1 MKEEFKDDTFLA
13 KWLNG
18 QLSEEELANFE
29 AREDFDIYKKIADTT
44 ADFELPQTD
53 KSSGWADLQERIKG
67 DKQPA
72 KIRALNTW
80 LRLTAA
86 ASILLL
92 IGYFSIFRAGTIA
105 SYATLAAEQKTITL
119 PEGSVVRLNAVTQI
133 SYNPESFSKQRVL
146 ELDGEAFFEV
156 KEGTDFIVKT
166 PNGAVKVLGTS
177 FNVRSRAS
185 VVEVVC
191 YTGRVG
197 FSQDDFQQME
207 TLAKGERI
215 LVESAEIRQ
224 KHTID
229 LEGNSPDWT
238 NGSSRFIQAN
248 LTEVIQELERQ
259 FGVTIEYPGELNKL
273 PPYNGGFPHNNLE
286 TALNIVFS
294 SVGYQF
300 KINGKVVVV
309 SK

>member
-92 IGYFSIFRAGTIA
+92 
-105 SYATLAAEQKTITL
+105 
-119 PEGSVVRLNAVTQI
+119 
-133 SYNPESFSKQRVL
+133 
-146 ELDGEAFFEV
+146 
-156 KEGTDFIVKT
+156 
-166 PNGAVKVLGTS
+166 
-177 FNVRSRAS
+177 
-185 VVEVVC
+185 
-191 YTGRVG
+191 
-197 FSQDDFQQME
+197 
-207 TLAKGERI
+207 
-215 LVESAEIRQ
+215 
-224 KHTID
+224 
-229 LEGNSPDWT
+229 
-238 NGSSRFIQAN
+238 
-248 LTEVIQELERQ
+248 
-259 FGVTIEYPGELNKL
+259 
-273 PPYNGGFPHNNLE
+273 
-286 TALNIVFS
+286 
-294 SVGYQF
+294 
-300 KINGKVVVV
+300 
-309 SK
+309 